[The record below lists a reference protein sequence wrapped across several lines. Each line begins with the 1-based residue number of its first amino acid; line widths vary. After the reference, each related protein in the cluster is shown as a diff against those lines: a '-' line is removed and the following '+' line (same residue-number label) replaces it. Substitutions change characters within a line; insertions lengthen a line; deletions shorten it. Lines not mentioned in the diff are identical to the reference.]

1 MSFDGSVTMT
11 DPFGSITVSLR
22 VVLVPIEGEELK
34 LTPEGLVGSG
44 GGLPLLEKAAEEV
57 AMVTRFLRAGL
68 LGIT

>member
-1 MSFDGSVTMT
+1 MT
-11 DPFGSITVSLR
+11 DPFGSTTVSFKL
-22 VVLVPIEGEELK
+22 VLVPIERGEVK